1 MRDAGLS
8 AKDLGARPGSSRLR
22 PRRRPRAPHPRRRR
36 GRRAQDRRRR
46 PRDRRAAPAHRPGRP
61 LRPGPLKLLD
71 TLART
76 NGISYLMDFI
86 YYSSVH
92 QRLRHLRHFL
102 RAAAQL
108 TNCLE
113 YETIPFP
120 GCEAFFPRG
129 QRRQHQVRSSHRR
142 KRSNRRWRQLG
153 RRLDADDPGAGRPAA
168 AGGRDHPGAGGPL
181 DGDAEQAE
189 PAQPAEP
196 GAGGDSGEG
205 STAGPRPAGSPP
217 GTPAAASRS
226 ALRRRRGRVRSPD
239 HGGRLALL
247 QFLLGGAS

>member
-1 MRDAGLS
+1 MIVELRQLTDQAGPSAQALS
-8 AKDLGARPGSSRLR
+8 
-22 PRRRPRAPHPRRRR
+22 
-36 GRRAQDRRRR
+36 
-46 PRDRRAAPAHRPGRP
+46 
-61 LRPGPLKLLD
+61 KLLD

-86 YYSSVH
+86 YYSSASINGFDTYG
-92 QRLRHLRHFL
+92 HFL

-120 GCEAFFPRG
+120 GCEAFFRAR
-129 QRRQHQVRSSHRR
+129 QRRQHQVRSSGRR

-205 STAGPRPAGSPP
+205 STGGSAAGGLAAPARPPRLPARPLPAARPRPIS
-217 GTPAAASRS
+217 
-226 ALRRRRGRVRSPD
+226 
-239 HGGRLALL
+239 
-247 QFLLGGAS
+247 